1 MVDGKTVLIPVQLI
15 QKPNPWLAPRWLLA
29 LSASMQLTFAGWPGE
44 TQFPTSRWGGLT
56 GSTWKK

>member
-1 MVDGKTVLIPVQLI
+1 MVDGKTVQIPVQLI
-15 QKPNPWLAPRWLLA
+15 QKPNPWLAPGWLLGISA
-29 LSASMQLTFAGWPGE
+29 LMQLTFAGSLGK